1 MPAERGSFE
10 SGHDIQGPVPR
21 RAGGQNRWKGSQGAL
36 GSVLWAKRRTGSGLG
51 SPGSQSAWR
60 QNARVTG
67 LTLKG
72 MGGASRCDGVTAVPS
87 SLGDASWA
95 LTGDNGLSL
104 LVQTSSAQELQEKS
118 SNVMPILYTAKLRLE
133 GAQGHS
139 QAHVATK
146 GQKQHLTPGG
156 FFFLSLSLC
165 PNSLR
170 RQ

>member
-1 MPAERGSFE
+1 MVWAALGASRL
-10 SGHDIQGPVPR
+10 
-21 RAGGQNRWKGSQGAL
+21 GGRTLGSQDL
-36 GSVLWAKRRTGSGLG
+36 PLR
-51 SPGSQSAWR
+51 AW
-60 QNARVTG
+60 
-67 LTLKG
+67 
-72 MGGASRCDGVTAVPS
+72 GGASRCDGVTAVPS